1 MHGLQSEKEAPI
13 SNLFQ
18 YTCPSCGGHLETD
31 NSRKLMICRSCGN
44 TYDYDY
50 FGEENLLA
58 AADKALAD
66 KNFTAAKD
74 MYSFMLDK
82 EPSNVK
88 ALRGL
93 ILATN
98 KVTKLYDITM
108 KIRNGSFVPG
118 TFNLQ
123 KYSDKCDPADS
134 KFFEEADKILSL
146 HKEYMELNKNRKAL
160 EAEEDTEKQNI
171 NEYSGG
177 FFYYASP
184 EKLRLRM
191 IIAAIVLVILG
202 FVTFSFATDPET
214 PSLLVLTFAILIII
228 TVIYILAAVVQLI
241 SSLKERK
248 NPAPSNLNDIDAR
261 MEENNDEMS
270 RVVKEIN
277 AAFKEMNSL

>member
-1 MHGLQSEKEAPI
+1 MEI
-13 SNLFQ
+13 D
-18 YTCPSCGGHLETD
+18 D
-31 NSRKLMICRSCGN
+31 NRKLMICRSCGN

-50 FGEENLLA
+50 FGEENLMD

-66 KNFTAAKD
+66 KNYSAAKD

-98 KVTKLYDITM
+98 KVAKLYDITM

-123 KYSDKCDPADS
+123 KYRENCGPADS
-134 KFFEEADKILSL
+134 QFFENTDKILAL
-146 HKEYMELNKNRKAL
+146 HKEYVELNKNKKTL
-160 EAEEDTEKQNI
+160 EAEEDSDRQN
-171 NEYSGG
+171 NSEQGGG

-191 IIAAIVLVILG
+191 IIASIVLVILG
-202 FVTFSFATDPET
+202 IVTYSFATDPET
-214 PSLLVLTFAILIII
+214 PLLMVITFAILIII
-228 TVIYILAAVVQLI
+228 TLIYFLVALVQLTK
-241 SSLKERK
+241 SLKER
-248 NPAPSNLNDIDAR
+248 NDTATTTVDDIETR
-261 MEENNDEMS
+261 IKENNEEIS
-270 RVVKEIN
+270 RVIKEIN
-277 AAFKEMNSL
+277 AVFKDMNSL

>member
-1 MHGLQSEKEAPI
+1 MFP
-13 SNLFQ
+13 
-18 YTCPSCGGHLETD
+18 YTCPSCGGQLETD
-31 NSRKLMICRSCGN
+31 DKRKLMICRSCGN

-50 FGEENLLA
+50 FGEENLMD

-66 KNFTAAKD
+66 KNFSAAKD

-93 ILATN
+93 ILSTN

-123 KYSDKCDPADS
+123 KYREKCGPEDS
-134 KFFEEADKILSL
+134 QFFENTDKILAL
-146 HKEYMELNKNRKAL
+146 HKEYVELNKNRKAL
-160 EAEEDTEKQNI
+160 EAEADSDRENNSEQG
-171 NEYSGG
+171 GG

-191 IIAAIVLVILG
+191 IIASIVLVILG
-202 FVTFSFATDPET
+202 IVTYSFATDPET
-214 PSLLVLTFAILIII
+214 PLLLVLSFAILMII
-228 TVIYILAAVVQLI
+228 TVIYILAALVELTKSI
-241 SSLKERK
+241 KERK
-248 NPAPSNLNDIDAR
+248 NVSVTDQNDVDAKL
-261 MEENNDEMS
+261 EENNDEIS

-277 AAFKEMNSL
+277 AVFKDMNSL